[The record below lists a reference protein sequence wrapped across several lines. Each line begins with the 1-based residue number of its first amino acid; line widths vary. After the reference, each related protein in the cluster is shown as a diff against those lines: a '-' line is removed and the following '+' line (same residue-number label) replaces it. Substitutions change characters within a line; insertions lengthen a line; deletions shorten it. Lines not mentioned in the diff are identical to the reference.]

1 MPTVTILSVHE
12 ITEDERQM
20 LLMLAGIEPDE
31 WHERGMRWS
40 GVTDAEETA
49 KAIAFYAPFRVGV
62 S

>member
-1 MPTVTILSVHE
+1 MPTVTILSVRE

-31 WHERGMRWS
+31 WHESGMRWS
-40 GVTDAEETA
+40 CVTDAEETA